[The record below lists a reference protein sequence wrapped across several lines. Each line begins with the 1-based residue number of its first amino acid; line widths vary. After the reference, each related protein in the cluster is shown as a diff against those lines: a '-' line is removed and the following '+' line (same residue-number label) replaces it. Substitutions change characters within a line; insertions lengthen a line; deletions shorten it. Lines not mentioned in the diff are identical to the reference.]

1 MLQQQ
6 QVMTS
11 RPQGYQ
17 QNPNQQVPNQSLQ
30 QLLNALRTNTD
41 SPPEQ
46 QQRLREI
53 LRSNPQLLAQFIR
66 NQRQRQ
72 MFQQQQ
78 QQQGGAIAPPMYPQQ
93 MQGQPQPGPQG
104 PNQPQSNMQ
113 NRMHL

>member
-1 MLQQQ
+1 MNIQPQQQQMILNNQQNPMLQQQ
-6 QVMTS
+6 QVMAS

-17 QNPNQQVPNQSLQ
+17 QNPNQVPNQSLQ

-78 QQQGGAIAPPMYPQQ
+78 QQQGRLSTKY
-93 MQGQPQPGPQG
+93 
-104 PNQPQSNMQ
+104 
-113 NRMHL
+113 